1 MSFCVNGKMRREI
14 QVSVE
19 LLDGGCRL
27 LTIQRTPRKLYPENL
42 CRLLARKT
50 PARLRTERDKWI
62 SR

>member
-1 MSFCVNGKMRREI
+1 MRREI